1 MTPSEYQ
8 LIKECLGIQKKPYFY
23 FKDKYALD
31 IAKILCDRYHEV
43 RIGDLKRSR
52 FAFVL
57 NKEPVKQIVSGIG
70 RGTIRSDDLEY
81 SLMQEGKEFWYTLS
95 EWGEFKRHR
104 NDSYYQTS
112 RPGVNL
118 VLQLNFDNAHNR
130 LYNQLVKPE
139 KSDHPFAFTSHPV
152 SVRRVYTMCWARLDI
167 SLETGEVLVEEIQND
182 WLREVKRIID
192 SLAYWEKQGQ
202 DVSGHWLVSR
212 TTLAALRKYYSELLK
227 PYYKLWEEA
236 ILNLVLSFS
245 KEELGI
251 NNIYYHTYESG
262 EYLKGY
268 YRYSLPPRSI
278 YTQLPKRFGF
288 SKTDKAPEL
297 IKKDNYLR
305 KKLRRKSLS
314 WFQLML

>member
-31 IAKILCDRYHEV
+31 IAKTLCDKYHEL
-43 RIGDLKRSR
+43 RISDLKKSR

-70 RGTIRSDDLEY
+70 RGTLHRDDFQNLPQ
-81 SLMQEGKEFWYTLS
+81 LEGKGFWYTLS

-118 VLQLNFDNAHNR
+118 VLQLNFDSIHNR
-130 LYNQLVKPE
+130 YYNQLVKPE

-152 SVRRVYTMCWARLDI
+152 SVKKVYTMCWARLDI
-167 SLETGEVLVEEIQND
+167 SLEAGEVLVEEIQND
-182 WLREVKRIID
+182 WLREVRRCIKVLER
-192 SLAYWEKQGQ
+192 WEKDGR
-202 DVSGHWLVSR
+202 DISNHWMIRR
-212 TTLAALRKYYSELLK
+212 TTLQALKSYYSELLQ

-236 ILNLVLSFS
+236 MLNLVLTFS
-245 KEELGI
+245 REELGI
-251 NNIYYHTYESG
+251 EQIYYHTYESG
-262 EYLKGY
+262 RYLKGY
-268 YRYSLPPRSI
+268 DSYSLPPRSI

-288 SKTDKAPEL
+288 SETDKAPEL